1 MLMSELRSERRADPT
16 TPGRIRSVHMSST
29 AKLHGIKRQL
39 KRQGTSSDLGSS
51 PPPKRLRKKDRELL
65 LHSEMMND
73 FSDNENEN
81 GAATDGDDVM
91 SAFTRR

>member
-16 TPGRIRSVHMSST
+16 TPGRIRNAYMSST
-29 AKLHGIKRQL
+29 AKLHSKKRQQ
-39 KRQGTSSDLGSS
+39 KRQGMCTDPDSSQ
-51 PPPKRLRKKDRELL
+51 PPERLRKRDRELL

-73 FSDNENEN
+73 FSDNENET
-81 GAATDGDDVM
+81 GAAINGDDVM